1 MVMKPDTEERRGL
14 RLRLSEIPLLMDH
27 AVDEMAQAGAHLA
40 QGQLRLRI
48 EGLPPEDVRQ
58 ALEGY
63 REYAREVIGGG
74 GGLCPWQVPYEKA
87 IARGATYRSP
97 EFEAR
102 MAFIRRF
109 RDMGAY
115 CEGEAAFSP
124 LAILRNYQTRLPGS
138 NQVLSD
144 RSQAISR
151 LVTDAEHQRL
161 AKDVLELSLHEPLT
175 YERFAASAQRLC
187 SPAPVNIRRAGCQ
200 LVIEQPLEG
209 AFHSA
214 AMIGPIAEGLDGL
227 HALGMAGGA
236 IEELPESVTLEA
248 VITEGKPKGMGVS
261 TRQTASNQFQRINMA
276 HLIFGI
282 NMYAANHT
290 HEQFVACMAAYLK
303 AVSLYARALHQVF
316 TASTP
321 KPEQPAS

>member
-1 MVMKPDTEERRGL
+1 MKPDSEERRRL
-14 RLRLSEIPLLMDH
+14 RLRLSEVPLLMDH
-27 AVDEMAQAGAHLA
+27 AVDELAQAGAHLA
-40 QGQLRLRI
+40 QGQLNLWV
-48 EGLPPEDVRQ
+48 EGLPPEDVRT
-58 ALEGY
+58 AILGD

-74 GGLCPWQVPYEKA
+74 GALCPWQVPEEKA

-97 EFEAR
+97 DFESR
-102 MAFIRRF
+102 LAFIAKF

-115 CEGEAAFSP
+115 CWGEVAFSP

-144 RSQAISR
+144 RTQALNR

-161 AKDVLELSLHEPLT
+161 ANDVFGLSLQDPLS
-175 YERFAASAQRLC
+175 YERFATSAQRLC
-187 SPAPVNIRRAGCQ
+187 SPAPVTVRKAGCQ

-209 AFHSA
+209 PFHSA

-236 IEELPESVTLEA
+236 IAELPESVTLEA

-316 TASTP
+316 TAGTP

>member
-1 MVMKPDTEERRGL
+1 MKPDTEERRRL
-14 RLRLSEIPLLMDH
+14 RWRLSEIPLLMEH

-40 QGQLRLRI
+40 QGQLNLWV
-48 EGLPPEDVRQ
+48 EGLPPEDVRT
-58 ALEGY
+58 AIVGD

-74 GGLCPWQVPYEKA
+74 GALCPWQVPEEKA

-97 EFEAR
+97 DFDSR
-102 MAFIRRF
+102 LAFIGRF

-115 CEGEAAFSP
+115 CWGEEAFSP
-124 LAILRNYQTRLPGS
+124 MGILLNYQTRSPGS

-144 RSQAISR
+144 RMQSLQR
-151 LVTDAEHQRL
+151 LVTDPEHQRL
-161 AKDVLELSLHEPLT
+161 TRDVFGLSLQDPLT

-187 SPAPVNIRRAGCQ
+187 SPAPITARRAGCQ

-209 AFHSA
+209 PFHSA

-236 IEELPESVTLEA
+236 IQELPESIHLEA
-248 VITEGKPKGMGVS
+248 VITEGKPKGIGIS
-261 TRQTASNQFQRINMA
+261 TQQTASNQCQRINMG

-282 NMYAANHT
+282 NMYIANHT
-290 HEQFVACMAAYLK
+290 HEQFVSCMAAYVK

-316 TASTP
+316 TAGAP
-321 KPEQPAS
+321 KP